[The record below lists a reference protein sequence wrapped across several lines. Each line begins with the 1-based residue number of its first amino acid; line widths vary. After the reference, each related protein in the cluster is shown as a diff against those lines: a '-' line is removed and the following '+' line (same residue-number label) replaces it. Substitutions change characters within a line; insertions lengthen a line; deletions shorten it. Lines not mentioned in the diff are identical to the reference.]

1 MLWMSPLASAV
12 RQKGRFRGAGKTM
25 CLRVGP
31 SGGERTHACQHN
43 DTKAGS
49 HQPTVSTVT
58 STRSHH
64 LTHSYLVAKTVPQ
77 GVGVESGGGAGKSQ
91 LLPPWPR
98 ARQRPA
104 LGGGGADLEVEAG
117 AVAGGGG
124 ERTQTPRD
132 VVHVVESQELR
143 VQSVV

>member
-1 MLWMSPLASAV
+1 MDVASSLRSETKGKVQGCRKDDVLACGA
-12 RQKGRFRGAGKTM
+12 QWGREDT
-25 CLRVGP
+25 RVPAQRYQGRKP
-31 SGGERTHACQHN
+31 PAHG
-43 DTKAGS
+43 
-49 HQPTVSTVT
+49 
-58 STRSHH
+58 
-64 LTHSYLVAKTVPQ
+64 LHSNFHTFTPFDAQLPYLVAEAVSQ
-77 GVGVESGGGAGKSQ
+77 DVGVESGGGAGKSQ